1 MSIFPTVQRVIAAA
15 LSAGT
20 IPVLAHARAIP
31 AACRPLV
38 DAERKTVTTSKHAY
52 TTRTSANAGQQTR
65 TVEGITFG
73 GVIYVQ
79 YNGKWRRSPA
89 TPAQM
94 LAQLDT
100 NVTTATAFSCTHV
113 GDESASG
120 AVAAVFT
127 SHTDNEGVKADAR
140 IWVAKGSGLVLRVE
154 EDRDT
159 GGGDKAHVSI
169 RYDYTNVQA
178 PAGVK

>member
-1 MSIFPTVQRVIAAA
+1 
-15 LSAGT
+15 
-20 IPVLAHARAIP
+20 
-31 AACRPLV
+31 
-38 DAERKTVTTSKHAY
+38 
-52 TTRTSANAGQQTR
+52 
-65 TVEGITFG
+65 
-73 GVIYVQ
+73 
-79 YNGKWRRSPA
+79 
-89 TPAQM
+89 M

-100 NVTTATAFSCTHV
+100 NLTTATAFTRAQV
-113 GDESASG
+113 GEESVAG
-120 AVAAVFT
+120 AAAAVFT
-127 SHTDNEGVKADAR
+127 SHTGNEGVKADAR